1 MNIPFS
7 KKELYRDNCKMRK
20 EIENLTARNTELV
33 IMMEQSK
40 KAIDE
45 ANDSIRKFNETIK
58 K

>member
-1 MNIPFS
+1 MNIPFG